1 MEEDSDHQPTQ
12 SGALIGSNDDLLTEI
27 LLRLPVTSILR
38 FKSVSKHWRL
48 HLRHTHFT
56 HSLYFYPDPRGIRIV
71 QSCNGLLLCCT
82 YRGSIDT
89 RKYYVFNPTT
99 KQFRFIPSLP
109 GGLKVRRSILHM
121 GLAFHPTDCVHY
133 KLVCTRLV
141 KPAKDLLQVQIYS
154 SDTGKWKIC
163 PVTFHSSWLFF
174 QQQGVYWNGAF
185 YLVPS
190 YDNHLHFKIEAQQWH
205 TFPLPVEMTSLEW
218 STLYFGESRGHLHL
232 IVCKNFLDY
241 NTLHLN
247 VYEMLSDH
255 SGWFVKYQLQLP
267 ELWATFPEMTLYR
280 YVFKVVDVVRGE
292 KEEDTFMVLQIP
304 RKFIR
309 LS

>member
-1 MEEDSDHQPTQ
+1 MDYSF
-12 SGALIGSNDDLLTEI
+12 A
-27 LLRLPVTSILR
+27 VA
-38 FKSVSKHWRL
+38 
-48 HLRHTHFT
+48 
-56 HSLYFYPDPRGIRIV
+56 GI
-71 QSCNGLLLCCT
+71 
-82 YRGSIDT
+82 DA

-99 KQFRFIPSLP
+99 KQFAVIPSLP

-232 IVCKNFLDY
+232 IVCKNFQDY

-267 ELWATFPEMTLYR
+267 ELWAAFPEMTLCR

-309 LS
+309 YNVHDKSFKQIYDITTRYSYVIEHRYTATLAYF